1 MHSRRAFLRGL
12 VGMSA
17 AALAVKLS
25 LPNVA
30 MADEVREDLLKD
42 LHAVEDRGAVSIV
55 MPGKAFDTAPV
66 YASVAGTA
74 HYWAEEIR
82 KDYLRV
88 KGREIAAP
96 VDAQLERMTRELARR
111 IDGDIIAAMLPVEQQ
126 LLVGMPQWKETR
138 WGGLEVAGGLQKRKT
153 LFGEEWRV
161 EYIKPTELVAP
172 DGSKLS
178 MDLQLDDKGMSEYG
192 GLIVPA

>member
-30 MADEVREDLLKD
+30 MAEEVREDLLKD
-42 LHAVEDRGAVSIV
+42 LHAVEDKGAVTIQV
-55 MPGKAFDTAPV
+55 PGRAFDPAPI

-82 KDYLRV
+82 KDYQHT
-88 KGREIAAP
+88 KGVAMPYRL
-96 VDAQLERMTRELARR
+96 DDQLERMTRELARR
-111 IDGDIIAAMLPVEQQ
+111 IDADIMAAALPREQQ
-126 LLVGMPQWKETR
+126 LHVGMPQWRETR

-172 DGSKLS
+172 DGSKLT
-178 MDLQLDDKGMSEYG
+178 METQLDDRGMAEYG